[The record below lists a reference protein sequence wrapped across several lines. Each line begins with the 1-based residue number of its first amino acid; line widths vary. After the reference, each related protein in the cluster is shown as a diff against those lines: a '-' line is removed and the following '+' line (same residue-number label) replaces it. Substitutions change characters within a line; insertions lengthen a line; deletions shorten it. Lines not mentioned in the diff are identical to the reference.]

1 MVESW
6 LEELPDW
13 VATLFTLD
21 VLLQIAVLVALPGLA
36 GLAQRF
42 MERWLVRVRARMTAW
57 SFIGQVPWLLDLF
70 EAFRAVLRPFALWF
84 LGRMTILLF
93 VSLGQP
99 TQILDWA
106 IPFAGLWLIYTLA
119 ATLIELRLKPE
130 RISFWRDQVLRPA
143 ILLLALLQ
151 GLGLLD
157 DILEYEVSL
166 SPGILTNLRSLLVGL
181 IVFYFALVL
190 SRHARTLLR
199 DVVLPRANIEI
210 SLNQIISTLSSY
222 FIVLAGFWLGLSV
235 AGIDVTTL
243 GFVAGGISV
252 GVGFGLQELINNFIS
267 GFILLFE
274 RSLVPGDVVAVEGSM
289 GEVEEVK
296 LRTSIVRT
304 LDNIQLI
311 VPNGQLLNSVVTN
324 YTQDRGRLET
334 RVAIDVGVSYHS
346 DPHQVIDLLL
356 QAAEHPDIVEEPQPR
371 AVLNEF
377 GDSSINFQL
386 FIWVLDP
393 IQIPFAS
400 SDVRLKIWDLFQEY
414 KIEIP
419 FPQRDLHLRTS
430 VPLAMA
436 STPENRIT
444 PSRQ

>member
-1 MVESW
+1 
-6 LEELPDW
+6 

-21 VLLQIAVLVALPGLA
+21 VLLQIAVLVALPALA

-42 MERWLVRVRARMTAW
+42 LERWLVRMRTRMTAW

-70 EAFRAVLRPFALWF
+70 EAVRAVLRPFALWL
-84 LGRMTILLF
+84 LGQLAILLF

-99 TQILDWA
+99 TQVLDWA

-130 RISFWRDQVLRPA
+130 RIALWRDQVLRPA

-151 GLGLLD
+151 ALGLLD

-166 SPGILTNLRSLLVGL
+166 SPGILTNLRSLLAGL
-181 IVFYFALVL
+181 IVFYIALVL

-199 DVVLPRANIEI
+199 DVVLPRANIEK

-222 FIVLAGFWLGLSV
+222 FVVLAGFWLGLSV

-274 RSLVPGDVVAVEGSM
+274 RSMVPGDVIAVEGSM
-289 GEVEEVK
+289 GQVEEVK
-296 LRTSIVRT
+296 LRTSI
-304 LDNIQLI
+304 
-311 VPNGQLLNSVVTN
+311 P
-324 YTQDRGRLET
+324 
-334 RVAIDVGVSYHS
+334 
-346 DPHQVIDLLL
+346 
-356 QAAEHPDIVEEPQPR
+356 
-371 AVLNEF
+371 
-377 GDSSINFQL
+377 
-386 FIWVLDP
+386 
-393 IQIPFAS
+393 
-400 SDVRLKIWDLFQEY
+400 
-414 KIEIP
+414 
-419 FPQRDLHLRTS
+419 
-430 VPLAMA
+430 
-436 STPENRIT
+436 
-444 PSRQ
+444 

>member
-1 MVESW
+1 M
-6 LEELPDW
+6 ELPEW
-13 VATLFTLD
+13 IATLFTLD
-21 VLLQIAVLVALPGLA
+21 VLLQIAVLVLLPALA
-36 GLAQRF
+36 GLAQRLL
-42 MERWLVRVRARMTAW
+42 ERWLARMSARVTDW
-57 SFIGQVPWLLDLF
+57 PFIGQVPWLLDLF
-70 EAFRAVLRPFALWF
+70 EAVKTVLRPFALWF
-84 LGRMTILLF
+84 LGRMAILLF

-99 TQILDWA
+99 TQILEWA

-119 ATLIELRLKPE
+119 ATFIELRFKPK
-130 RISFWRDQVLRPA
+130 RVTFWRDQILRPA
-143 ILLLALLQ
+143 VLLLVLLQ
-151 GLGLLD
+151 ALGLLD

-166 SPGILTNLRSLLVGL
+166 SPGILTNLRSLLAGL

-199 DVVLPRANIEI
+199 DVVLPRANIDK

-243 GFVAGGISV
+243 GFIAGGISV

-274 RSLVPGDVVAVEGSM
+274 RSLVPGDVIAMEGSM

-304 LDNIQLI
+304 LDNVQLI

-334 RVAIDVGVSYHS
+334 RVAIDVGVSYNS

-356 QAAEHPDIVEEPQPR
+356 QAAEHPDIVTDPPPR
-371 AVLNEF
+371 VVFTEF

-386 FIWVLDP
+386 FVWVLDP

-400 SDVRLKIWDLFQEY
+400 SDIRLKIWDLFQEHE
-414 KIEIP
+414 IEIP

-430 VPLAMA
+430 VPLAVT
-436 STPENRIT
+436 SGPESKT
-444 PSRQ
+444 LSRRE

>member
-1 MVESW
+1 
-6 LEELPDW
+6 
-13 VATLFTLD
+13 
-21 VLLQIAVLVALPGLA
+21 
-36 GLAQRF
+36 
-42 MERWLVRVRARMTAW
+42 VRVSARVTHW
-57 SFIGQVPWLLDLF
+57 PFIGQVPWLLDLF
-70 EAFRAVLRPFALWF
+70 EVVKSVLRPFALWL
-84 LGRMTILLF
+84 LGRMAILLF
-93 VSLGQP
+93 VSLGRP
-99 TQILDWA
+99 AQILEWA

-119 ATLIELRLKPE
+119 ATLIELRFKPQ
-130 RISFWRDQVLRPA
+130 RVTFWRDQILRPA
-143 ILLLALLQ
+143 VLLLALLQ
-151 GLGLLD
+151 ALGLLD

-166 SPGILTNLRSLLVGL
+166 SPGILTNLRSLLAGL
-181 IVFYFALVL
+181 IVFYLAVVL

-199 DVVLPRANIEI
+199 DVVLPRANIEM

-243 GFVAGGISV
+243 GFIAGGISV

-274 RSLVPGDVVAVEGSM
+274 RSMVPGDVIAVEGTM
-289 GEVEEVK
+289 GQVEEVK

-324 YTQDRGRLET
+324 YTQDQGRLET
-334 RVAIDVGVSYHS
+334 RVAIDVGVSYNS

-356 QAAEHPDIVEEPQPR
+356 QAAEHPDTVTDPPPR
-371 AVLNEF
+371 VVFTEF
-377 GDSSINFQL
+377 GDSSINFKL
-386 FIWVLDP
+386 FVWVLDP

-400 SDVRLKIWDLFQEY
+400 SDIRLKIWDLFQEHE
-414 KIEIP
+414 IEIP

-430 VPLAMA
+430 VPLAMMNGPA
-436 STPENRIT
+436 SRTTAQSE
-444 PSRQ
+444 